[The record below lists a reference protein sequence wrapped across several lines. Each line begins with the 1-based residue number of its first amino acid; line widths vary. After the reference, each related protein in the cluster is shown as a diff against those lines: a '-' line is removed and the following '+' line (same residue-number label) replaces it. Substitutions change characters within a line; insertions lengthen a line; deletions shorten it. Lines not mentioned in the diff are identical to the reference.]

1 MTSRSLSDAKDAP
14 LTLVKGGFLIALFI
28 YSLQFFTLDVN
39 QQVMYSFLHGSNL
52 IFHEAGH
59 VIFMPFGDFMTILWG
74 SSRAMYHPSRS
85 DPRIYLSGTCLLLC
99 CILTLVVW
107 SESYWCRTLCFW
119 CKCSKPPTYRWYEW
133 RSTWLGKPSHYDE
146 SPCLWSY
153 YRYSHPLYRHDRD
166 GMSIY
171 LGNSDSRER
180 IFRVD
185 LHYQKSEANCCYWF
199 FAWKEK
205 YCLFFD
211 KKIALW

>member
-1 MTSRSLSDAKDAP
+1 
-14 LTLVKGGFLIALFI
+14 
-28 YSLQFFTLDVN
+28 
-39 QQVMYSFLHGSNL
+39 
-52 IFHEAGH
+52 
-59 VIFMPFGDFMTILWG
+59 
-74 SSRAMYHPSRS
+74 MYHPSRS

-166 GMSIY
+166 GMSIS
-171 LGNSDSRER
+171 LGDTYTHEGIYRGRSSLSEIRSELLLRISLHGKRNTAYFLTKKLPYDSM
-180 IFRVD
+180 D
-185 LHYQKSEANCCYWF
+185 TWLQKKKTHTSFVAMGSS
-199 FAWKEK
+199 K
-205 YCLFFD
+205 Y
-211 KKIALW
+211 